1 MFQCRSNERTRLTNA
16 RDCSTFIQSIEAI
29 SKKWMCVFLVFIERS
44 TVREAERAAQSA
56 AGSSG
61 NRRVEVVVVLLL
73 AEHGEVRVVGH
84 RHGVAGFRAPPKLR
98 LREEEAHP
106 FLSEMLRYAFCGILR
121 PEICRK
127 VCVFVLS
134 LQCLKI
140 AVHRERTVHKLY
152 EDTRTAS

>member
-1 MFQCRSNERTRLTNA
+1 MGLDVSKIVPGLGVCFSFISWAGRVLMF
-16 RDCSTFIQSIEAI
+16 
-29 SKKWMCVFLVFIERS
+29 VFLVFIEQS

-140 AVHRERTVHKLY
+140 AVQLR
-152 EDTRTAS
+152 A